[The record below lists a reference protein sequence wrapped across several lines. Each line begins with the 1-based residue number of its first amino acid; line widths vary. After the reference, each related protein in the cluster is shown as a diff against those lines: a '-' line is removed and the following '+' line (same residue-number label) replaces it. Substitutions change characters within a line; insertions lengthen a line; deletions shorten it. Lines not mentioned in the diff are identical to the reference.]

1 MLQGQGCLPA
11 VFGDMERIS
20 HILSV
25 FLDNGITYAPRGSS
39 VTLSAVMQK
48 HNLVCAVADHGPGI
62 PGEEKAHV
70 FETFYRADRS
80 RKDKEHFGLGL
91 SVAWELARLL
101 GGRIRLADTP
111 GGGCTFLLEL
121 PAG

>member
-1 MLQGQGCLPA
+1 M
-11 VFGDMERIS
+11 
-20 HILSV
+20 
-25 FLDNGITYAPRGSS
+25 
-39 VTLSAVMQK
+39 
-48 HNLVCAVADHGPGI
+48 ADHGPGI